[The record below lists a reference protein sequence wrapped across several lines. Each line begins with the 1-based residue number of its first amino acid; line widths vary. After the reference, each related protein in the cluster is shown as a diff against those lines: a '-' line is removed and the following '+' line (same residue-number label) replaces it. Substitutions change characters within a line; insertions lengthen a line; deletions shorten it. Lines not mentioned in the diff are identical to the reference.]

1 MLITPQVLSRL
12 DSMELRAR
20 QIVEGFITGMHKS
33 PYYGFSVEFA
43 EHRPYNTGDELRHI
57 DWKVYAKRER
67 YYVKQYEEETNLR
80 SVILL
85 DVSPSMWFK
94 YFGDW
99 SKLKYGAHFAAAL
112 MYMMNRQ
119 RDATGLITFDDQIR
133 DWYPPKTSR
142 RHIQLM
148 YKQLEKYAAEN
159 REKSSE
165 QRGTASADVLHEV
178 AERIHKRSLVIIIS
192 DLFENTR
199 EQERLI
205 SALKHLRH
213 KKHEV
218 ILFNVLEKR
227 SEREFDFPDRKYTFS
242 DLETGRSLELLPVR
256 IRKEYRDRV
265 AEWTKRFR
273 IACHEAHIDFEEIDT
288 EGAFDMALL
297 AYLTKRRKIG

>member
-1 MLITPQVLSRL
+1 MLITPQTLSLL

-20 QIVEGFITGMHKS
+20 QIVEGFITGLHKS

-43 EHRPYNTGDELRHI
+43 EHRPYNIGDELRHI

-85 DVSPSMWFK
+85 DISPSMLFK

-99 SKLKYGAHFAAAL
+99 SKLKYGAHFSAAL
-112 MYMMNRQ
+112 MYLMHSQ
-119 RDATGLITFDDQIR
+119 RDASGLITFDDQIR
-133 DWYPPKTSR
+133 DWYPPKTSWG
-142 RHIQLM
+142 HIQLM
-148 YKQLEKYAAEN
+148 FKQLETYAAAKAD
-159 REKSSE
+159 KST
-165 QRGTASADVLHEV
+165 QQHGTASADVLHEV

-192 DLFENTR
+192 DLFENRR
-199 EQERLI
+199 EQDRLI

-227 SEREFDFPDRKYTFS
+227 SERQFDFPDRKYTFS
-242 DLETGRSLELLPVR
+242 DLETGRTLELLPVR

-265 AEWTKRFR
+265 EEWTRRFR
-273 IACHEAHIDFEEIDT
+273 LACHEVHIDFEEIDT

-297 AYLTKRRKIG
+297 SYLNKRKRVG

>member
-1 MLITPQVLSRL
+1 MLITPQTLSRL

-20 QIVEGFITGMHKS
+20 QIVEGFITGLHKS

-85 DVSPSMWFK
+85 DISPSMLFK

-99 SKLKYGAHFAAAL
+99 SKLTYGAHFSAAL
-112 MYMMNRQ
+112 MYLMHRQ
-119 RDATGLITFDDQIR
+119 RDACGLVTFDDQIR
-133 DWYPPKTSR
+133 DWYPPKTSWG
-142 RHIQLM
+142 HIQLM
-148 YKQLEKYAAEN
+148 FKQLERFAAIKAD
-159 REKSSE
+159 KSVE
-165 QRGTASADVLHEV
+165 QHGTASADVLHEV
-178 AERIHKRSLVIIIS
+178 AERIHKRSLVVVIS

-199 EQERLI
+199 EQDRLI

-265 AEWTKRFR
+265 EEWTRRFR
-273 IACHEAHIDFEEIDT
+273 LACHEAHIDFEEIDT

-297 AYLTKRRKIG
+297 SYLNKRKKIG

>member
-1 MLITPQVLSRL
+1 
-12 DSMELRAR
+12 MELRAR
-20 QIVEGFITGMHKS
+20 QIVEGFITGLHKS

-57 DWKVYAKRER
+57 DWKVYGKRER

-85 DVSPSMWFK
+85 DISPSMLFR

-99 SKLKYGAHFAAAL
+99 SKLKYGSHFAAAL
-112 MYMMNRQ
+112 MYLMHRQ
-119 RDATGLITFDDQIR
+119 RDASGLITFDDQIR
-133 DWYPPKTSR
+133 DWYPPKASWG
-142 RHIQLM
+142 HIQLM
-148 YKQLEKYAAEN
+148 FKQLEAYAAAKAD
-159 REKSSE
+159 KST
-165 QRGTASADVLHEV
+165 QQHGTSSADVLHEV

-199 EQERLI
+199 EQDRLI

-227 SEREFDFPDRKYTFS
+227 SERQFDFPDRKYTFS
-242 DLETGRSLELLPVR
+242 DLETGRTLELLPVR

-265 AEWTKRFR
+265 EEWTRRFR
-273 IACHEAHIDFEEIDT
+273 LACHEVHIDFEEIDT

-297 AYLTKRRKIG
+297 SYLNKRKRVG